1 MQPFYSYFRQLA
13 ICELILTS
21 KLTTLDTLTDR
32 IHLAVKTK
40 NDPNIYKELYLK
52 RKDNTILSSNI
63 YFYRKYRHMK
73 IGVILEGKTP
83 PDERVPLSPKQCK
96 EIINNYPTI
105 NLVVQ
110 KSNIRRFKDEEYANI
125 GIELVDSVNDCDVL
139 LGVKEVPINQL
150 IANKKYFYFSHTT
163 KKQPYNRN
171 LLKTMLDKNIT
182 MVDYE
187 GLTNEKG
194 TRLIGFG
201 KYAGIVG
208 AYNSFYAYGKRTGD
222 FDLKRAYLCEDRSE
236 MEGEMSNIKLP
247 NNYKIVTTGGGRV
260 ASGIHEILD
269 KLNIRKVSAK
279 AFLEDDFNEPV
290 YAQILV
296 DDYYKKIDKSD
307 FTRSDVYNNP
317 QDFERNFMKFAKV
330 ADMYISG
337 HFWDSNAPY
346 IYTREDAKSEDF
358 NIKVVGDIS
367 CDIDTA
373 VASTIRPTTITE
385 PLYGYNPQTE
395 SEVSFDDATAI
406 TVMVVDN
413 LPCELP
419 KDASA
424 DFGREFIDKILPH
437 LINDKENVIARATIC
452 ANGDLTSDHEFL
464 RDYVNG

>member
-1 MQPFYSYFRQLA
+1 
-13 ICELILTS
+13 
-21 KLTTLDTLTDR
+21 
-32 IHLAVKTK
+32 
-40 NDPNIYKELYLK
+40 
-52 RKDNTILSSNI
+52 
-63 YFYRKYRHMK
+63 MK
-73 IGVILEGKTP
+73 IGVIKEGKTP

-96 EIINNYPTI
+96 EIVDTYPEI
-105 NLVVQ
+105 ELVVQ
-110 KSNIRRFKDEEYANI
+110 KSNIRRFKDEEYANC
-125 GIELVDSVNDCDVL
+125 GLTLVDNVDDCDVL
-139 LGVKEVPINQL
+139 AGVKEVPINQL

-163 KKQPYNRN
+163 KKQPYNRE
-171 LLKTMLDKNIT
+171 LLKTMIAKNIT
-182 MVDYE
+182 MIDYE
-187 GLTNEKG
+187 GLTNERG

-208 AYNSFYAYGKRTGD
+208 AYNSFYALGQRNKS
-222 FDLKRAYLCEDRSE
+222 FDLKRAYKCEDRAE
-236 MEGEMSNIKLP
+236 MEGEMSKITLP
-247 NNYKIVTTGGGRV
+247 SNYKIIMTGGGRV
-260 ASGIHEILD
+260 ASGIIEILE
-269 KLNIRKVSAK
+269 KLNLKKVSPEE
-279 AFLEDDFNEPV
+279 FINESFNEPV

-296 DDYYKKIDKSD
+296 DDYYKKIDGSE

-317 QDFERNFMKFAKV
+317 QDFEGDFMKYAKV

-346 IYTREDAKSEDF
+346 IYTREDAKSREF

-373 VASTIRPTTITE
+373 VASTIRPTTIAE
-385 PLYGYNPQTE
+385 PLFGYNPQTE
-395 SEVSFDDATAI
+395 SEVAFDDDNAI

-437 LINDKENVIARATIC
+437 LIDDKENVIGRATIC
-452 ANGDLTSDHEFL
+452 ANGDLTPDHEFL

>member
-1 MQPFYSYFRQLA
+1 
-13 ICELILTS
+13 
-21 KLTTLDTLTDR
+21 
-32 IHLAVKTK
+32 
-40 NDPNIYKELYLK
+40 
-52 RKDNTILSSNI
+52 
-63 YFYRKYRHMK
+63 MK

-83 PDERVPLSPKQCK
+83 PDERVPLSPEQCK
-96 EIINNYPTI
+96 EISDNYPNI

-110 KSNIRRFKDEEYANI
+110 KSNIRRFKDEEYANY
-125 GIELVDSVNDCDVL
+125 GLKLVDSVDDCDVL
-139 LGVKEVPINQL
+139 VGVKEVPINQL

-163 KKQPYNRN
+163 KKQPYNRS
-171 LLKTMLDKNIT
+171 LLKAMLDKNIT

-208 AYNSFYAYGKRTGD
+208 AYNSFYALGKRTGS
-222 FDLKRAYLCEDRSE
+222 FNLKRAYLCEDRAE
-236 MEGEMSNIKLP
+236 MEGEMSKINLP
-247 NNYKIVTTGGGRV
+247 NNYKIVITGSGRV
-260 ASGIHEILD
+260 ASGIIEILT
-269 KLNIRKVSAK
+269 KIRIKKVSTAE
-279 AFLEDDFNEPV
+279 FLENDFSEPV
-290 YAQILV
+290 FTQAIV
-296 DDYYKKIDKSD
+296 SDYYKKTDGSDFVKSD
-307 FTRSDVYNNP
+307 IYNNP
-317 QDFERNFMKFAKV
+317 QDFERDFMKFAKV

-373 VASTIRPTTITE
+373 VASTIRPTTIAD
-385 PLYGYNPQTE
+385 PLFGYDPQ
-395 SEVSFDDATAI
+395 SEKEIDFNAENAI

-437 LINDKENVIARATIC
+437 LLDDKENVIGRATIC
-452 ANGDLTSDHEFL
+452 ANGNLTPDHEFL
-464 RDYVNG
+464 RDYVNGEVTA

>member
-1 MQPFYSYFRQLA
+1 
-13 ICELILTS
+13 
-21 KLTTLDTLTDR
+21 
-32 IHLAVKTK
+32 
-40 NDPNIYKELYLK
+40 
-52 RKDNTILSSNI
+52 
-63 YFYRKYRHMK
+63 MK
-73 IGVILEGKTP
+73 IGIIKEGKTP
-83 PDERVPLSPKQCK
+83 PDERVPLSPEQCREIK
-96 EIINNYPTI
+96 EKYSDI

-110 KSNIRRFKDEEYANI
+110 KSNIRRFKDKDYANC
-125 GIELVDSVNDCDVL
+125 GIELVDSVDDCDVL
-139 LGVKEVPINQL
+139 IGVKEVPVDQL

-163 KKQPYNRN
+163 KKQPYNRL

-187 GLTNEKG
+187 GLTNERG

-208 AYNSFYAYGKRTGD
+208 AYNSFYALGKRTGA
-222 FDLKRAYLCEDRSE
+222 FDLKRAYLCEDRAE
-236 MEGEMSNIKLP
+236 MEGEMNKITLP
-247 NNYKIVTTGGGRV
+247 SNYKIITTGGGRV
-260 ASGIHEILD
+260 ASGILEILE
-269 KLNIRKVSAK
+269 KINIKKVSAK
-279 AFLEDDFNEPV
+279 EFLTEDFNEPV
-290 YAQILV
+290 YAQTLV
-296 DDYYKKIDKSD
+296 DDYYKKADGAD

-317 QDFERNFMKFAKV
+317 QDFERDFMKFAKV

-346 IYTREDAKSEDF
+346 IYTREDAKSDNF

-373 VASTIRPTTITE
+373 VASTIRPTTIAD
-385 PLYGYNPQTE
+385 PLYGYNAQTE
-395 SEVSFDDATAI
+395 TEIDFNTDNAI

-437 LINDKENVIARATIC
+437 LIDDKENVIGRATIC
-452 ANGDLTSDHEFL
+452 ANGDLTPDYEFL
-464 RDYVNG
+464 RDYVNREVIA